1 MREATGATPPRFPG
15 SGRRFASGRPACYR
29 DCVTESV
36 QTSAPER
43 ETWGRRSAFII
54 AAISSAVGLGNIW
67 RFPGVAYEN
76 GGGAF
81 LIPYLVAFL
90 TAGLPILFLDS
101 AIGHKFRAAPPLA
114 FKRLN
119 RKAEPLGWWQVGVS
133 FLILTYY
140 AVIIA
145 WALGFVW
152 FSFGRQWGDDAVG
165 FFTGDYLQLADAPG
179 VTLDFVPAVLIT
191 LLIVWIAAIVVMSLG
206 LRRGLDRA
214 NRITLP
220 LLVIVFVIIVIYAMT
235 LPGAWDGIN
244 QFFEPDFAALA
255 HPGVWLAAYGHIFF
269 SFSIAFGIM
278 LTYASYMKRR
288 SDLAGSGVVVAF
300 ANCAFEILAGIG
312 VFAALGFLAY
322 TQNVQIDDLEGLSGV
337 ALAFMTFPTLLSE
350 MPGGAFMGVLFFGS
364 LVLAGFSSLL
374 SIYQVVTGALQD
386 KTGWSTRRVAVT
398 VGLAAGI
405 PSVLLFGTSSGL
417 NVLDVLDAFVNN
429 IGVTGSAVATLVLV
443 AWVFRA
449 VPSLRAHLNAL
460 SSLKLGPIWTVAV
473 TAITPVI
480 LAIILVR
487 GATEYLTAGYGGFPT
502 WFVTTIGWGAIALL
516 AVFSF
521 AMSYRAYRRSDAT
534 SFVPDEPDRLRTEM
548 TDLIAEA
555 RETTAQRRTTGG
567 TR

>member
-1 MREATGATPPRFPG
+1 MVTSEATT
-15 SGRRFASGRPACYR
+15 
-29 DCVTESV
+29 T
-36 QTSAPER
+36 APER
-43 ETWGRRSAFII
+43 ETWGKRSAFII
-54 AAISSAVGLGNIW
+54 AAISSAIGLGNIW

-90 TAGLPILFLDS
+90 TAGLPILFLDY
-101 AIGHKFRAAPPLA
+101 AIGHKYRAAPPLA

-165 FFTGDYLQLADAPG
+165 FFTGEYLQLADAPG
-179 VTLDFVPAVLIT
+179 VTLEFVPAVLVT

-220 LLVIVFVIIVIYAMT
+220 LLVIVFTIIVIYAMT

-244 QFFEPDFAALA
+244 QFFAPNFPALA
-255 HPGVWLAAYGHIFF
+255 DPAVWLAAYGHIFF

-278 LTYASYMKRR
+278 LTYSSYMKRR
-288 SDLAGSGVVVAF
+288 SDLAGSGLVVAF
-300 ANCAFEILAGIG
+300 ANCGFEMLAGIG
-312 VFAALGFLAY
+312 VFAALGFLAF
-322 TQNVQIDDLEGLSGV
+322 TQGVQIDELEGISGV

-350 MPGGAFMGVLFFGS
+350 MPGGTVMALLFFGS
-364 LVLAGFSSLL
+364 LVLAGFTSLL
-374 SIYQVVTGALQD
+374 SIYQVVTGSLQD
-386 KTGWSTRRVAVT
+386 KTGWSNRRVAIV

-405 PSVLLFGTSSGL
+405 PSVLLFGTTSGL

-429 IGVTGSAVATLVLV
+429 IGVTGSAVAMLVLV

-449 VPSLRAHLNAL
+449 VPGLRSHLNAL
-460 SSLKLGPIWTVAV
+460 SSLKLGPVWTIAV
-473 TAITPVI
+473 SVVTPVI
-480 LAIILVR
+480 LAVILVR
-487 GATEYLTAGYGGFPT
+487 GIESYIVDGYGGFPT
-502 WFVTTIGWGAIALL
+502 WFISVIGWGAIGLL
-516 AVFSF
+516 AIFAF
-521 AMSYRAYRRSDAT
+521 AMSYRRYRRRDAE
-534 SFVPDEPDRLRTEM
+534 SFVPDEPEHLETEM
-548 TDLIAEA
+548 ADLVAEA
-555 RETTAQRRTTGG
+555 REARGAAVQRSTSGG
-567 TR
+567 DR